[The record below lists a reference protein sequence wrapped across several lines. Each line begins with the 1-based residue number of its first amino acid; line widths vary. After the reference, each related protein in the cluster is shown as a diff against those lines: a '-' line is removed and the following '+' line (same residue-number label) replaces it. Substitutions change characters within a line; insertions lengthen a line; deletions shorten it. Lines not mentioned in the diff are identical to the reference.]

1 MKMYL
6 QKVEIDYNVMI
17 DGKNFFDQAIN
28 SEFKTCQKI
37 RKSVRLFTRN
47 CKNFMSAILLSAT
60 LLNI

>member
-17 DGKNFFDQAIN
+17 DGKNFFDQTIN

-37 RKSVRLFTRN
+37 RKSV
-47 CKNFMSAILLSAT
+47 
-60 LLNI
+60 